1 MFIEGKIYFREDVES
16 TEKELML
23 IKTIND
29 DFVVVDS
36 LIVDDYGEGILI
48 QDDNTIYRENFDEIY
63 KFDDYVVTSI
73 TEKEFN
79 GLYSELLE
87 YEHIAITQGFD
98 ECFVAQKERL
108 MNFIN
113 QYNL

>member
-36 LIVDDYGEGILI
+36 LIVDDYGEGIFMLYDKI
-48 QDDNTIYRENFDEIY
+48 IYREVFDVYY
-63 KFDDYVVTSI
+63 KLDDYVVTSI

-87 YEHIAITQGFD
+87 YEHISITQGFD

>member
-1 MFIEGKIYFREDVES
+1 MFIEGKIYFSEDVES

-36 LIVDDYGEGILI
+36 LIVDDYGEGIFMLYDKI
-48 QDDNTIYRENFDEIY
+48 IYREVFDEY
-63 KFDDYVVTSI
+63 NKLDDYVVTSI

-87 YEHIAITQGFD
+87 YEHISITQGFD
-98 ECFVAQKERL
+98 ECFVAQKERFN
-108 MNFIN
+108 NFIN